1 MKLPPFMHAGHRVHI
16 GTHVFTPQEIID
28 FARRYDPQP
37 FHIDAEAAR
46 NSVLGG
52 LCASGWHTVAV
63 WMRKQRDA
71 TAIMLA
77 DLERQGYGRV
87 EYGPSP
93 GFRNLKWLRPV
104 FAGDEIAYW
113 NETVECR
120 PSASRPGW
128 HVFSGRSGGDNQK
141 GEPVL
146 TFESSVLIRY
156 PA

>member
-1 MKLPPFMHAGHRVHI
+1 MNLPPFMHAGHRVNI
-16 GTHVFTPQEIID
+16 GTHVFTPEEIID
-28 FARRYDPQP
+28 FARKYDPQP
-37 FHIDAEAAR
+37 FHLDPELAR
-46 NSVLGG
+46 NSLLGG

-71 TAIMLA
+71 TSVMLA
-77 DLERQGYGRV
+77 DLEKRGYERLQ
-87 EYGPSP
+87 YGPSP

-120 PSASRPGW
+120 QSASKQGW